1 MTANVPNSH
10 TRTESTYGVHSRPS
24 GPHWVAWAAD
34 SNGKPLR
41 SVLLVGQTQ
50 QEAEA
55 RAREWI
61 AGQET
66 PER

>member
-1 MTANVPNSH
+1 M
-10 TRTESTYGVHSRPS
+10 
-24 GPHWVAWAAD
+24 AWAVD

-55 RAREWI
+55 RAKEWI
-61 AGQET
+61 ARQERLNDR
-66 PER
+66 PSRVLLDFLGF